1 MLKQRQGKRYV
12 GYCVLFNLLPLEVL
26 ATRILVRPFLRSQD
40 LYPYFSRIRIETV
53 CDPFIHLLNN
63 CSSIPV
69 ENSISVWYFTRLKA
83 KRKRCAINNYRLNLL

>member
-12 GYCVLFNLLPLEVL
+12 GYCVLFNLLPLEVR

-40 LYPYFSRIRIETV
+40 LYSYFSRVRIETV

-83 KRKRCAINNYRLNLL
+83 ERKRCAINNYRLNLL